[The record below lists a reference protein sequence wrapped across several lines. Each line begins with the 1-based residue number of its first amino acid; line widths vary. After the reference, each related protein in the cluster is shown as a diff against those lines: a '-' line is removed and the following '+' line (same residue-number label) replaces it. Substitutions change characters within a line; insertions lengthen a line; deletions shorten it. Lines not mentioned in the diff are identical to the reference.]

1 MTLKNNVKIG
11 SLLFKI
17 HQNNDFKKRKIKKNI
32 YNYGFTEPF
41 FTNTIIYNVELFKL
55 LLFIFIIIYF
65 YIFYFLFY
73 SIQNENTK

>member
-1 MTLKNNVKIG
+1 MTPIKYVKIG

-32 YNYGFTEPF
+32 YNYGFKEPF

-55 LLFIFIIIYF
+55 LLFIFIIIIIIL
-65 YIFYFLFY
+65 YILLF
-73 SIQNENTK
+73 IL